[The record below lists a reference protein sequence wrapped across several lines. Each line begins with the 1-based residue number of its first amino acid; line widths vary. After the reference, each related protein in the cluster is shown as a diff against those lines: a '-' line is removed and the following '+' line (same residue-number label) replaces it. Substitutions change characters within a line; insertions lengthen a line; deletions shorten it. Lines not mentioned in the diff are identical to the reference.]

1 MEPKSVNR
9 LSDGLEIIWGN
20 DVSCIYP
27 YKYLRLQ
34 CACANCVEE
43 LTGKKLLKVSEIQED
58 IIVVEYLIVG
68 KYALQ
73 FLWSDAHE
81 TGIYPY
87 NSLLGYALNDE
98 AVICSDRDKLLADLN
113 I

>member
-9 LSDGLEIIWGN
+9 LSDGLEIIWEN
-20 DVSCIYP
+20 EVSCVYP

-43 LTGKKLLKVSEIQED
+43 LTGRKLINVSEIPDD
-58 IIVVEYLIVG
+58 IIIVEYLIVG

-73 FLWSDAHE
+73 FLWSDGHE

-87 NSLLGYALNDE
+87 NSLLSYALNDE
-98 AVICSDRDKLLADLN
+98 VVLCTDKNKLLSDLK